1 MRGSRAI
8 EVGLDDAAVRDADWA
23 RNGRPH
29 APAPKNICEAQEHVH
44 SSLRTFALLLSGDP
58 TRSDELVQD
67 TMLRAWTNQHRFQPG
82 TNIIACLF
90 TILRTQLYSEMRE
103 RKREVEDAGRIH
115 AGQLTALPDQEDVVA
130 LGELYAILETLPAAQ
145 REALLLFRVEG

>member
-1 MRGSRAI
+1 
-8 EVGLDDAAVRDADWA
+8 
-23 RNGRPH
+23 
-29 APAPKNICEAQEHVH
+29 VH